1 MALDIDEIK
10 VNYNKG
16 VYTYKVDIPKKVKP
30 DHVFDEELSVK
41 RNRELAQE
49 HNDNVDRLWRN
60 KNRIQGELN
69 ERLTYDVVVY
79 MMENYDL
86 TEQQAKI
93 VENFVYQHYHS
104 SMSDYFGYIDTYA
117 DFAFMLVE
125 PKPTGGELNA

>member
-1 MALDIDEIK
+1 MALDIDEIR
-10 VNYNKG
+10 VNYNNG
-16 VYTYKVDIPKKVKP
+16 VYTYKADIPKKVKP

-49 HNDNVDRLWRN
+49 HNDNVDRLWRD

-104 SMSDYFGYIDTYA
+104 SMCDYFGYIDTFA

-125 PKPTGGELNA
+125 PKKNTDE